1 PDRDRHLRV
10 PRHERVMSEK
20 PPSNKELRADIAE
33 LSQKLGVEVTPAT
46 SNAALLEQR
55 DGLRAQLA
63 ALEAGDGGGDKGA
76 ATTPPSG
83 SRRGTVGATEAP
95 PRRGRA
101 APRPPPS
108 RRLPPPPLPGSRW
121 LRTGRCAPR
130 AASSGRA
137 SASGT
142 TTLAPRRSSG
152 SRPRASSSTP
162 DA

>member
-1 PDRDRHLRV
+1 
-10 PRHERVMSEK
+10 MSEK

-83 SRRGTVGATEAP
+83 SP
-95 PRRGRA
+95 PA
-101 APRPPPS
+101 DQPPPPS
-108 RRLPPPPLPGSRW
+108 PAAPGFAVAPNRS
-121 LRTGRCAPR
+121 LCAPR
-130 AASSGRA
+130 GILGPGER
-137 SASGT
+137 
-142 TTLAPRRSSG
+142 LRND
-152 SRPRASSSTP
+152 
-162 DA
+162 DAGPEALKRLKAKGVIVDA